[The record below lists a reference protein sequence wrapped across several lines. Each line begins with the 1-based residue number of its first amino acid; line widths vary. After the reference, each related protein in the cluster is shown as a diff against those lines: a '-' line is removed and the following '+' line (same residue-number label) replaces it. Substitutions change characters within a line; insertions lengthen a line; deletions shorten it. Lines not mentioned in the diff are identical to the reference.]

1 MSAIR
6 YQKELIEFYGKK
18 LPDMLPDDASAELQT
33 LCTIAIELMKTATP
47 SKLREAARNV
57 ELRHYLR
64 RVGNDE

>member
-33 LCTIAIELMKTATP
+33 LCAIAIELVKTATP
-47 SKLREAARNV
+47 LKLRASSKERGIATLSKESR
-57 ELRHYLR
+57 E
-64 RVGNDE
+64 